1 MADQNDLPVISPE
14 TLAAYEANRARIVNE
29 VVERSMQRPDEVA
42 QHGSQA
48 RQLLTV
54 GLGYTTEALG
64 VAMRLHDCEL
74 LLIQV
79 RWANERLPHDGVAP
93 QHMLTRFQMLADV
106 VRATLAPA
114 DASAVNQY
122 VDALIAFEQ
131 AFVQSSAHRA

>member
-1 MADQNDLPVISPE
+1 MTDPKDLPVLSPE
-14 TLAAYEANRARIVNE
+14 TLAEFEANRAQIVNE

-42 QHGSQA
+42 QHGSRA
-48 RQLLTV
+48 RQLLTA

-74 LLIQV
+74 LFIQV

-93 QHMLTRFQMLADV
+93 QHMLARFQILADV

-114 DASAVNQY
+114 DAAAVNQY

-131 AFVQSSAHRA
+131 AFVQASAHPA